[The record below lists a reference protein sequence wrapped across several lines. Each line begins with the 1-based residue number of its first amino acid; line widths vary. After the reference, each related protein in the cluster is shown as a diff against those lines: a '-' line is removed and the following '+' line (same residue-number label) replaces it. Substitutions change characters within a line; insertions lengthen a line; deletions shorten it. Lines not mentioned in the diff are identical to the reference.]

1 MGKSRFIELMAKSIG
16 KIATEEEL
24 KELEEFFILFPDYRN
39 TQNFTNSL
47 ETRVKEPDAL
57 VEEKPLSERLEVL
70 WQTINDASETPAVA
84 TGKNKIRSLIY
95 WKWTAAAAILAGVLT
110 SVFFYRTDGYGKNM
124 HRIYVPYGK
133 TKELVLSDGTKI
145 KLNSG
150 SIFIYP
156 EEFSKTSR
164 EVSLTG
170 EGFFEVS
177 KNPKRPFLVHT
188 NRLTVKV
195 LGTIFNVKAYDDDK
209 NIETTLLRGKVQIE
223 LNDQPEKKVILLP
236 NEKIIVANQLPSGQQ
251 TGNSGGY
258 ELKTLPDIK
267 AQDFKETAWIS
278 NRMVFT
284 NESFDDVSKQIERK
298 YNVQMIFE
306 DPALMSEQIS
316 GVLEKE
322 SLENALQII
331 KMTTPFKF
339 RVAGRLIYIS
349 HK

>member
-24 KELEEFFILFPDYRN
+24 KELEEFLILFPEYNN
-39 TQNFTNSL
+39 TQNFSNAL
-47 ETRVKEPDAL
+47 ETRIKEP
-57 VEEKPLSERLEVL
+57 VEEKALSERLEVL
-70 WQTINDASETPAVA
+70 WQTVNDANEPAASA
-84 TGKNKIRSLIY
+84 TGKNKLRSLIT
-95 WKWTAAAAILAGVLT
+95 WKWTAAAAILTGIIT
-110 SVFFYRTDGYGKNM
+110 SVFFYRTDTYAKSM

-133 TKELVLSDGTKI
+133 TKELLLSDGTKI

-150 SIFIYP
+150 STFSYP
-156 EEFSKTSR
+156 DQFSNSSR

-170 EGFFEVS
+170 EGFFEVA

-195 LGTIFNVKAYDDDK
+195 LGTVFNVKAYDDDK

-223 LNDQPEKKVILLP
+223 LKDQPEKKVILLP
-236 NEKIIVANQLPSGQQ
+236 NEKIIVANQLPAGQH
-251 TGNSGGY
+251 TGDSDAY
-258 ELKTLPDIK
+258 QLKTLPDIK
-267 AQDFKETAWIS
+267 AEDFKETAWVS

-298 YNVQMIFE
+298 YNVKMIFE
-306 DPALMSEQIS
+306 DPALETEQIS